1 MKENALAYLNVHN
14 KGIKDAK
21 TLQHH
26 LDEWLEK
33 YSDQR
38 RRNGQSIEELFEIE
52 QDHLILNPDISTYMN
67 IASLSQLS
75 SLNAEVTVFGCSLS
89 VPKQYANR
97 LLTII
102 VRHNGEFRISTPE
115 GLEVKSGNIPLE
127 YLQSNRINAQATNSK
142 SSSSYADFDPMSDL
156 KELDI

>member
-14 KGIKDAK
+14 KGIKDAQ

-38 RRNGQSIEELFEIE
+38 RRNSQSIEELFEIE

-75 SLNAEVTVFGCSLS
+75 SLNAEVTVFGFCLS

-102 VRHNGEFRISTPE
+102 VRHNGEYRISTPE

-127 YLQSNRINAQATNSK
+127 YLQII
-142 SSSSYADFDPMSDL
+142 
-156 KELDI
+156 E

>member
-1 MKENALAYLNVHN
+1 MIH
-14 KGIKDAK
+14 
-21 TLQHH
+21 
-26 LDEWLEK
+26 
-33 YSDQR
+33 
-38 RRNGQSIEELFEIE
+38 
-52 QDHLILNPDISTYMN
+52 NPDISTYMN

-75 SLNAEVTVFGCSLS
+75 SLNAEVTVFGCRLS
-89 VPKQYANR
+89 VSKQYANR

-127 YLQSNRINAQATNSK
+127 YLQSNRINAQATGSK